1 MVSVIRLDSDEVQKL
16 CDSANQDVDE
26 DNKVQIASYL
36 CPGNYAV
43 SGGVKGVEAVEA
55 KAKPFKERMTAIH
68 FLKMGNNSDD
78 SPSQRAEEELRIRT
92 WKGSSSSMPLRLQ
105 NQSHLAV
112 IYTLGASY
120 LAEFIHFIRL
130 LLALSREWTGKQKQR
145 ILAPEMAAGGVPQV
159 VPDQR

>member
-1 MVSVIRLDSDEVQKL
+1 MVSVIRLDSDEVQKF

-36 CPGNYAV
+36 CPVTSPVQGETTVTTLLA
-43 SGGVKGVEAVEA
+43 KGP
-55 KAKPFKERMTAIH
+55 KK
-68 FLKMGNNSDD
+68 SY
-78 SPSQRAEEELRIRT
+78 ELGPG
-92 WKGSSSSMPLRLQ
+92 K

-120 LAEFIHFIRL
+120 LAEL
-130 LLALSREWTGKQKQR
+130 LLALSREWTRKQKQR